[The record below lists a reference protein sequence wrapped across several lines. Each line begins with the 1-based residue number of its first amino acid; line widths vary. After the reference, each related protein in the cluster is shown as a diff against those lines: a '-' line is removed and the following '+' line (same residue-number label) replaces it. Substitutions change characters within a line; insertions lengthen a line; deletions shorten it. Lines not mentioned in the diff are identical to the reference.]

1 MFFVGARRGA
11 SLGLDKFLVTRVC
24 TSGVQTGR
32 GEGITGN
39 NNTATALQQQCVQCT
54 VHRGT
59 VRQQQQLLR
68 AVSSQQHQQHVVVTD
83 APPCE
88 IHIKVP

>member
-32 GEGITGN
+32 GEGSLVTTTLQQHYNSSVYTVQYTGEQLDN
-39 NNTATALQQQCVQCT
+39 SSNFSGQCPANNTNSTLW
-54 VHRGT
+54 
-59 VRQQQQLLR
+59 
-68 AVSSQQHQQHVVVTD
+68 
-83 APPCE
+83 
-88 IHIKVP
+88 